1 MLKRHVWHTFPT
13 VPLAT
18 RQRWRESTVSFF
30 LICALFPA
38 LSGCEKTEELATLEP
53 GEKLSGGATSVAK
66 TDSNAFSMPSTN
78 LSSLRRMDFF
88 VGNGFFRNPWKVA
101 SVQQNARDGLGPLF
115 NTDTCQGCHI
125 KDGRGHPP
133 TDADEPAVS
142 MLVRLSINPTAA
154 DTYQLERGGVV
165 PEPTYGGQ
173 LQDAA
178 IAGHRPEGRVR
189 VEYTE
194 IPMVFSDRSPI
205 SLRKPQMRIDSL
217 GYGPMH
223 PETQLSAR
231 IAPPMIGLG
240 LLEAI
245 SEDDLRANAMQQAES
260 SRRISGKVNMVWDD
274 VQGKTVIGRFGWK
287 AGQPN
292 LNQQNSHA
300 FAGDM
305 GLTSR
310 VLARD
315 DCTKHQTA
323 CQQAMNGG
331 TPEVRDSIV
340 ASILFYT
347 RNLAVPMRRDVATPQ
362 TLRGKALFHQA
373 GCATCHVPSYV
384 TAEAAEPEL
393 SQQKIYPYTDLLLH
407 DMGDELGDGRGEY
420 IADGNEWRTPP
431 LWGIGLTQQVSG
443 HTFFLHDGR
452 ARNLMEA
459 IIWHGGEARGSRN
472 AVLQF
477 DQAQREALISFLNS
491 L

>member
-1 MLKRHVWHTFPT
+1 MLKRHLWHTFPT
-13 VPLAT
+13 ASPTTQKPWRASRGGLLA
-18 RQRWRESTVSFF
+18 
-30 LICALFPA
+30 CALWIA
-38 LSGCEKTEELATLEP
+38 LSGCQPSEEFATPEP
-53 GEKLSGGATSVAK
+53 GEKLSGGSTSLAK
-66 TDSNAFSMPSTN
+66 TDSNGFSMPSAN
-78 LSSLRRMDFF
+78 LSPLRRMDFF

-101 SVQQNARDGLGPLF
+101 TTQQRARDGLGPLF
-115 NTDTCQGCHI
+115 NTDTCQSCHI

-133 TDADEPAVS
+133 TGANGPAVS
-142 MLVRLSINPTAA
+142 MLVRLSIKPSAT
-154 DTYQLERGGVV
+154 DSYQLQRGGVV

-178 IAGHRPEGRVR
+178 IAGYLPEGSVR

-205 SLRKPQMRIDSL
+205 SLRKPHMHIDSL

-223 PETQLSAR
+223 PETQFSAR

-245 SEDDLRANAMQQAES
+245 SDNDIRANAVQQAES
-260 SRRISGKVNMVWDD
+260 SRRVSGKANLVWDD

-292 LNQQNSHA
+292 LNQQNAHA

-310 VLARD
+310 VLNQD
-315 DCTKHQTA
+315 DCTKNQVA
-323 CQQAMNGG
+323 CQQALNGG
-331 TPEVRDSIV
+331 TPEVSDSIL

-347 RNLAVPMRRDVATPQ
+347 RNLAVPMRRDVDTPQ

-420 IADGNEWRTPP
+420 LADGNEWRTPP

-443 HTFFLHDGR
+443 HTLFLHDGR